1 MEKIEA
7 PVTTG
12 LNELCFQVP
21 RAAVDE
27 NKATHVKKCSNT
39 TVLYAAFHSQ
49 VLYEEFHLAL
59 WKNCCSGGATYQITI
74 R

>member
-12 LNELCFQVP
+12 SSELCFQVP

-27 NKATHVKKCSNT
+27 NKATHAKKCNNT

-49 VLYEEFHLAL
+49 ALDEEFHLPL
-59 WKNCCSGGATYQITI
+59 WKNCCLGGATYQITI